1 MEPSSLQLSTIVY
14 KSNEENCNK
23 CILLLWDWG
32 LGVREKSK
40 ILFSLHILYPSGR
53 NSVQYIQ
60 VCCQERPKI
69 VSSTYLQF
77 CTQHYINVR
86 FIRWFGKIFNCVT
99 ENQLETGDREFRS
112 TSFSNFK
119 AQTNPP
125 TLPELSGF
133 DVSKLEFQCAL
144 LLLLQIAQTLKVTS
158 IFTS

>member
-1 MEPSSLQLSTIVY
+1 MGLGAGGQREKQNTFLITYSVSEWQKQCLVHTS
-14 KSNEENCNK
+14 
-23 CILLLWDWG
+23 LLLG
-32 LGVREKSK
+32 KAK
-40 ILFSLHILYPSGR
+40 
-53 NSVQYIQ
+53 N
-60 VCCQERPKI
+60 
-69 VSSTYLQF
+69 STYLQF

-158 IFTS
+158 IFTSPGNMDFLCNSNDLN